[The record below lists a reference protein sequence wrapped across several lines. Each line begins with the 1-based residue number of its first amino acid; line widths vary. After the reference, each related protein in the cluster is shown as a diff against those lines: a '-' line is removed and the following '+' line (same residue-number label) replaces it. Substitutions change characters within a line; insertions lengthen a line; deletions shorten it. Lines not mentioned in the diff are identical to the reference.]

1 MDNFL
6 KLEHRH
12 TGEILR
18 MRRVRDGQGQIIL
31 ALDGSL
37 PPGSS
42 GPPLHLHFHEH
53 EEIIVKAG
61 TLGAQIG
68 TESVVVQAGG
78 TAVLPAGLRHRWWNA
93 GDDMLE
99 NSGYAVPVL
108 DLDRFLQALFAV
120 LNASPNGR
128 PSIFYLAH
136 VLWRHR
142 NTQLVAVPPP
152 PIQKIVFPVLLLI
165 GHILGKYRGSSWP
178 GSPESCPGAPLVDAS
193 A

>member
-1 MDNFL
+1 
-6 KLEHRH
+6 
-12 TGEILR
+12 
-18 MRRVRDGQGQIIL
+18 
-31 ALDGSL
+31 
-37 PPGSS
+37 
-42 GPPLHLHFHEH
+42 
-53 EEIIVKAG
+53 
-61 TLGAQIG
+61 
-68 TESVVVQAGG
+68 
-78 TAVLPAGLRHRWWNA
+78 
-93 GDDMLE
+93 LE
-99 NSGYAVPVL
+99 NSGYAVPVV

-120 LNASPNGR
+120 LNASPDGR

-152 PIQKIVFPVLLLI
+152 PIQKIVFPILLLI

>member
-93 GDDMLE
+93 GDDTLE

-152 PIQKIVFPVLLLI
+152 PIQKIVFPILLLI

-193 A
+193 V

>member
-6 KLEHRH
+6 KLELRH

-18 MRRVRDGQGQIIL
+18 MRRARDGQGQIIL

-93 GDDMLE
+93 GDDLLE
-99 NSGYAVPVL
+99 NSGYAVPVV

-120 LNASPNGR
+120 LNASPHGR
-128 PSIFYLAH
+128 PSIFHLAH

-152 PIQKIVFPVLLLI
+152 PIQKIVFPIVLLI
-165 GHILGKYRGSSWP
+165 GRILGKYRGSSWP

>member
-152 PIQKIVFPVLLLI
+152 PIQKIVFPILLLI

-178 GSPESCPGAPLVDAS
+178 GSPESCPGAPLVAAS

>member
-12 TGEILR
+12 TGEVLR
-18 MRRVRDGQGQIIL
+18 MRRVRDTEGRIVL
-31 ALDGSL
+31 ALDGTL
-37 PPGSS
+37 PPGAS
-42 GPPLHLHFHEH
+42 GPPLHVHFHER
-53 EEIIVKAG
+53 EEITVKAG

-68 TESVVVQAGG
+68 NERVVVQAGE
-78 TAVLPAGLRHRWWNA
+78 TAVLPPGLRHRWWNA
-93 GDDMLE
+93 GDDPLE
-99 NSGYAVPVL
+99 NSGHAAPVV

-120 LNASPNGR
+120 LNASPDGR

-142 NTQLVAVPPP
+142 HTQLIAVPPP
-152 PIQKIVFPVLLLI
+152 PIQKIVFPVLLFI

-178 GSPESCPGAPLVDAS
+178 GSPESCPGAPLVETS

>member
-31 ALDGSL
+31 TLDGSL

-42 GPPLHLHFHEH
+42 GPPLHLHFHER

-93 GDDMLE
+93 GDDLLE
-99 NSGYAVPVL
+99 NSGYAVPVV

-120 LNASPNGR
+120 LNASPHGR
-128 PSIFYLAH
+128 PSIFHLAH

-142 NTQLVAVPPP
+142 DTQLVAVPPP

-165 GHILGKYRGSSWP
+165 GHLLGKYRGSSWP